1 MRAFIGFISPFFLLW
16 LSVLSA
22 SAATYTV
29 TNLNGAGA
37 GSLPQAVS
45 DANGTSDNDTIL
57 FAANLGCTNNVCTI
71 ILPDELIVTPS
82 GGLLRIDNQTGQK
95 ITLLATIH
103 RHFYVNGLLEIH
115 NLTLSGGK
123 GRTLFDTSSDR
134 SGGAVF
140 VNNGAFTMTNSIIEN
155 SQTPIQNG
163 SAGGAIFIRGGNI
176 LIRDSEIVGNVSA
189 AGGALSTNGGT
200 ITIERSLIADNVSR
214 RNSSNTS
221 GTGGGIILGSGSSL
235 FATNTTIFRNTAE
248 TFDST
253 GASSG
258 AIFVSSS
265 STIQLTNCTI
275 VYNRANSFPGVN
287 IFGGTRRL
295 RNTVIFGNVAPTN
308 NEDFSGSYTSGGNNV
323 IGNIQP
329 IFLQQGD
336 VSGVS
341 EAQVGISRTLGNY
354 GGATRTLPLASN
366 SILVNAGNNCILSG
380 CNYTEPSLFFTD
392 QRGVSRGQ
400 NGNVDI
406 GAIERNIVQFT
417 SASQLPAGRQGEFY
431 SRQLQAS
438 GGTAPYSF
446 ALTSGSLPPGLTLNA
461 NGQISG
467 TPTATGTYNFTVQVT
482 DSSADL
488 SFAAS
493 LDLSNSRYSDFA
505 FAPEAVTNTRSFQLQ
520 ILAPT
525 AASVSVGGRVL
536 TASGRGISGAT
547 VSLIDATGN
556 ARQARTNSFGYY
568 RFDDVAAGQTVVV
581 QARHKR
587 YEFAPQVLS
596 IAEEI
601 NNLNFTAAQ

>member
-1 MRAFIGFISPFFLLW
+1 MRAFISFISPLFLLC

-29 TNLNGAGA
+29 TNLNGSGA

-45 DANGTSDNDTIL
+45 DANSTSDNDTIL
-57 FAANLGCTNNVCTI
+57 FAANLGCANNVCTI

-95 ITLLATIH
+95 ITLLATIY
-103 RHFYVNGLLEIH
+103 RHFYVNGSLEIF
-115 NLTLSGGK
+115 NLTLSGGR
-123 GRTLFDTSSDR
+123 GRTLFDVSSDR

-140 VNNGAFTMTNSIIEN
+140 VTSGTFILSNSIIEN

-189 AGGALSTNGGT
+189 VGGALSTNGGT

-221 GTGGGIILGSGSSL
+221 GTGGGIFLGSGSSL

-258 AIFVSSS
+258 AMFVSSS

-308 NEDFSGSYTSGGNNV
+308 NEDLNSSYTSGGNNV

-329 IFLQQGD
+329 ILLQQGD

-341 EAQVGISRTLGNY
+341 EAQVGIGQTLGNY
-354 GGATRTLPLASN
+354 GGATRTLPLAAN

-380 CNYTEPSLFFTD
+380 CNYAEPSLFFTD
-392 QRGVSRGQ
+392 QRGVSRSQ
-400 NGNVDI
+400 NGAVDI
-406 GAIERNIVQFT
+406 GAIERNIVQFAT
-417 SASQLPAGRQGEFY
+417 ASQLPNGRQGEFY
-431 SRQLQAS
+431 NQQLQAS
-438 GGTAPYSF
+438 GGTSPYTY
-446 ALTSGSLPPGLTLNA
+446 ALTNGSLPSGLTLNA

-467 TPTATGTYNFTVQVT
+467 TPTATGTFNFTVQVT

-493 LDLSNSRYSDFA
+493 LDLPNSRYSDFA

-525 AASVSVGGRVL
+525 AASVSIGGRVL
-536 TASGRGISGAT
+536 TASGRGIFGAS
-547 VSLIDATGN
+547 VMLIDANGN

-568 RFDDVAAGQTVVV
+568 RFDDVAAGQTVIV

-587 YEFAPQVLS
+587 FEFAPQVLTVS
-596 IAEEI
+596 EQM
-601 NNLNFTAAQ
+601 NNFNFTATQ